1 MEKIK
6 FNCLI
11 KSLRFFAF
19 FFLLFGSFIIGQD
32 KVTLSGYISDLESN
46 ETLFGVNVIFP
57 KLQIGTTTN
66 EYGFYSISLPK
77 GAHEIKITYL
87 GFNGILQEIN
97 IEQQIT
103 QNFKLSPALELLDEV
118 IVEDDVEKLNIRS
131 PQMSVNKLSINTI
144 KSIPAVL
151 GEVDIIKSI
160 TLLPGVTS
168 GGEGASGFNVRGGA
182 ADQNLILLDEAIIF
196 NSSHLFGFF
205 SVFNPD
211 AIKDI
216 RLYKGGIPANY
227 GGRVASV
234 LNIYQKDG
242 NSNKVKAQG
251 GLGLISSRL
260 LVEGPIKK
268 EKGSFLIAGRSS
280 YAHLFLPLVESID
293 NNIAYFYDLNTK
305 LSYKIN
311 ENNNIYLSG
320 YFGRDVFDISNLFD
334 VRFGNSLANFR
345 WNHLFTK
352 KLFSNLSLIYS
363 NYDYTLDFG
372 LANFDWNLGINNF
385 NLKYDF
391 KHYLSDKL
399 TLEYGLN
406 SIYYKFDPGL
416 ISPTSETSGIIK
428 NKLTDKFA
436 FENAL
441 YGSVK
446 FQLNPKINVQVGT
459 RFSSFLRL
467 GQELNLYQN
476 DTPLLYNSDLKIYE
490 TANPI
495 GITIYNK
502 REVIKP
508 FYNLEPRVAI
518 SFQLSQDQSIKTS
531 YNRMAQYLHLISNTN
546 SPTPID
552 VWAPSGTFIKPQLL
566 NQIALGYFKTFKNN
580 RYNLEIE
587 GFYKDIQNRLD
598 YIDGAELIA
607 NNAIEQV
614 LLNGEARAKGIEV
627 LFKKNEGKLT
637 GWIAYTLSKSEQRT
651 PGRTSIEIG
660 INNGNWYYTPYDKT
674 HDLSITTN
682 YQVNKKWDI
691 NANFIYQTG
700 QPVTYP
706 NAQYQFSDFSVANYA
721 PRNSSRLDAYHRF
734 DLSAVYTPQK
744 ENRAYNGQW
753 VFGIYNLYNR
763 QNAASVR
770 FQKNN
775 DTGLNEAIRL
785 SIFGIIPSVTYNF
798 KF

>member
-1 MEKIK
+1 VKCF
-6 FNCLI
+6 FNIYTLI
-11 KSLRFFAF
+11 LLSFLFISSYLFGQKSLA
-19 FFLLFGSFIIGQD
+19 
-32 KVTLSGYISDLESN
+32 LSGYITDKESN

-57 KLQIGTTTN
+57 ELQFGTTTN

-77 GAHEIKITYL
+77 GVHEIRISYL
-87 GFNGILQEIN
+87 GFNGIQQEIN
-97 IEQQIT
+97 IEQELT
-103 QNFKLSPALELLDEV
+103 QNFKLAPLFELLDEV
-118 IVEDDVEKLNIRS
+118 IVQDDVEKLNIKS
-131 PQMSVNKLSINTI
+131 PQMSVNKLAINTI
-144 KSIPAVL
+144 KSIPAAL

-168 GGEGASGFNVRGGA
+168 GGEGASGFNVRGGT

-227 GGRVASV
+227 GGRVSSV

-242 NSNKVKAQG
+242 NSNNIKAQG
-251 GLGLISSRL
+251 GIGLISSRL

-280 YAHLFLPLVESID
+280 YAHLFLPMVESID

-311 ENNNIYLSG
+311 ENNKIYLSG

-334 VRFGNSLANFR
+334 VRFGNSVANFR
-345 WNHLFTK
+345 WNHLFSK

-416 ISPTSETSGIIK
+416 IRPTSETSGIKI

-446 FQLNPKINVQVGT
+446 FQLNPKINIQVGT

-467 GQELNLYQN
+467 GQKLNVYQN
-476 DTPLLYNSDLKIYE
+476 DSPLLYNSDLKIYE
-490 TANPI
+490 SANPI
-495 GITIYNK
+495 GTINYNK
-502 REVIKP
+502 GEVIKL
-508 FYNLEPRVAI
+508 FYNLEPRVAV
-518 SFQLSQDQSIKTS
+518 SYQLSQDRSLKMS
-531 YNRMAQYLHLISNTN
+531 YNRMVQYLHLISNTK

-566 NQIALGYFKTFKNN
+566 DQFALGYFKTFKNN
-580 RYNLEIE
+580 LYNIEIE

-598 YIDGAELIA
+598 YVDGAELIA

-614 LLNGEARAKGIEV
+614 LLNGEARAEGIEV
-627 LFKKNEGKLT
+627 LVRKNEGKLT
-637 GWIAYTLSKSEQRT
+637 GWIAYTLSRSEQRT
-651 PGRTSIEIG
+651 AGRTPKEVG
-660 INNGNWYYTPYDKT
+660 INNGDWYYTPYDKT

-700 QPVTYP
+700 QPITYP
-706 NAQYQFSDFSVANYA
+706 NAQYQFSGFSIPNYA
-721 PRNSSRLDAYHRF
+721 PRNSSRLAAYHRF

-744 ENRAYNGQW
+744 ENRAYKGEW
-753 VFGIYNLYNR
+753 VFAIYNLYNR

-785 SIFGIIPSVTYNF
+785 SIFGIIPSITYNF